1 MSMNHTI
8 PSRQMDSFADLAVSD
23 RKIRRLGFGIVLL
36 IFGVFGTWAAVAPL
50 DGAAFAPGVVT
61 VQAYRKTVQHL
72 EGGIVKEVLVHN
84 GDIVKR
90 DDPLIILD
98 DAQLG
103 FEYEMTRSQLVA
115 ARAMEARLR
124 AERDNLSVIGFGI
137 MADPDNLRG
146 VEARQGETQ
155 VFNAQ
160 RGSRLGQIAV
170 LQERIGQLKQQIK
183 GLEAMIGTKRQL
195 EKSYSGE
202 INELTDMLS
211 QGFVDKQRLLEQER
225 KLQML
230 RSEVADHRSTIDKT
244 RLQINETQLQIL
256 QIDKD
261 FSADVVKQLAEVQ
274 TKIYDLQEK
283 ASSLEDRLSHIVI
296 RAPEAG
302 MVIDM
307 TVHTIGGVVRPATP
321 LLDIVPSVSELVIE
335 AQVAPVDIDRVAIGK
350 RADIRFGAFKSSTTP
365 VIEGEVSSVSA
376 DRLTNEKTGTA
387 YYLARVRVTEA
398 GARTL
403 GERKLL
409 PGMPADVLIIT
420 GERTLLQYLMQP
432 ARDAI
437 SQSMIEE

>member
-1 MSMNHTI
+1 MNPMV
-8 PSRQMDSFADLAVSD
+8 PSRQIESFADLPTSD
-23 RKIRRLGFGIVLL
+23 HKIRRLGVVIIGV
-36 IFGVFGTWAAVAPL
+36 IFGVFGIWAAIAPL
-50 DGAAFAPGVVT
+50 DGAAYAPGVVT

-72 EGGIVKEVLVHN
+72 EGGIVKALLAHD

-98 DAQLG
+98 DAQLR
-103 FEYEMTRSQLVA
+103 FEYEMARGQLIA
-115 ARAMEARLR
+115 ARAMEARLI
-124 AERDNLSVIGFGI
+124 AERDSLPMISFGDI
-137 MADPDNLRG
+137 ADPDSVRG
-146 VEARQGETQ
+146 MEARQGETR
-155 VFNAQ
+155 VFSARQ
-160 RGSRLGQIAV
+160 GSRLGQIAV
-170 LQERIGQLKQQIK
+170 LRERVGQFRQQIK
-183 GLEAMIGTKRQL
+183 GLESMVGSKVHL

-202 INELTDMLS
+202 IDELADLLK

-225 KLQML
+225 KLGLL
-230 RSEVADHRSTIDKT
+230 RSEVADHRSTIDRT

-256 QIDKD
+256 QVDKD
-261 FSADVVKQLAEVQ
+261 FNADVVKQLAEVQ
-274 TKIYDLQEK
+274 TRIYDLKEK
-283 ASSLEDRLSHIVI
+283 TSALEDRLSRIVI

-307 TVHTIGGVVRPATP
+307 SVHTIGGIVRPATP
-321 LLDIVPSVSELVIE
+321 LLDIVPSVSDLVIE
-335 AQVAPVDIDRVAIGK
+335 AQVAPVDIDRIAIGK
-350 RADIRFGAFKSSTTP
+350 RADIRFGAFNSATTP

-376 DRLTNEKTGTA
+376 DRMTNEKTGTA

-420 GERTLLQYLMQP
+420 GQRTLLQYLMQP
-432 ARDAI
+432 ARNAL

>member
-1 MSMNHTI
+1 MNRTI
-8 PSRQMDSFADLAVSD
+8 PSRQMDSFGDLAVSD
-23 RKIRRLGFGIVLL
+23 RKIRRLGFGIVLMT
-36 IFGVFGTWAAVAPL
+36 FGVFGTWAAIAPL
-50 DGAAFAPGVVT
+50 EGAAYAPGVVT

-72 EGGIVKEVLVHN
+72 EGGIVKEVLAHD

-90 DDPLIILD
+90 DAPLIILD
-98 DAQLG
+98 DAQLR

-124 AERDNLSVIGFGI
+124 AERDTLSAIGFGDI
-137 MADPDNLRG
+137 ADLDSLRG
-146 VEARQGETQ
+146 AEARQGETQ
-155 VFNAQ
+155 VFNA
-160 RGSRLGQIAV
+160 RLGARRGQIAV
-170 LQERIGQLKQQIK
+170 LQERIGQLNQQIK
-183 GLEAMIGTKRQL
+183 GLEAMIGAKRHL
-195 EKSYSGE
+195 EKSYSDE
-202 INELTDMLS
+202 IDELTDLLS

-225 KLQML
+225 KLGML
-230 RSEVADHRSTIDKT
+230 RSEVADHRSTINGT

-261 FSADVVKQLAEVQ
+261 FNADVVKQLAEVQ
-274 TKIYDLQEK
+274 TRMYDLQEK
-283 ASSLEDRLSHIVI
+283 TSALEDRLGHIVI
-296 RAPEAG
+296 RAPDAG
-302 MVIDM
+302 MVIGM

-350 RADIRFGAFKSSTTP
+350 RADIRFGAFNSSTTP

-420 GERTLLQYLMQP
+420 GQRTLLQYLMQP
-432 ARDAI
+432 ARDAL

>member
-1 MSMNHTI
+1 MNPTI
-8 PSRQMDSFADLAVSD
+8 PGRQIESFADLPIAD
-23 RKIRRLGFGIVLL
+23 RKIRRLGIAIVGVTFGL
-36 IFGVFGTWAAVAPL
+36 FGTWAAIAPL

-61 VQAYRKTVQHL
+61 VQAYRKTVQHI
-72 EGGIVKEVLVHN
+72 EGGIVKDVLVHD

-98 DAQLG
+98 DAQLR
-103 FEYEMTRSQLVA
+103 FEYEMARSQLVA
-115 ARAMEARLR
+115 TRAMEARLR
-124 AERDNLSVIGFGI
+124 AERDTLSAISFGEI
-137 MADPDNLRG
+137 ADPDSLRG

-155 VFNAQ
+155 VFNARQ
-160 RGSRLGQIAV
+160 GSRLGQIAV
-170 LQERIGQLKQQIK
+170 LRERVGQLNQQIK
-183 GLEAMIGTKRQL
+183 GLESMIGTKVYL

-202 INELTDMLS
+202 INELGDMLK

-225 KLQML
+225 KLGML
-230 RSEVADHRSTIDKT
+230 RSEVADHRSTINRT

-261 FSADVVKQLAEVQ
+261 FNADVVKQLAEVQ
-274 TKIYDLQEK
+274 TRMYDLQEK
-283 ASSLEDRLSHIVI
+283 TSALEDRLNRIVI

-302 MVIDM
+302 MVIGM

-335 AQVAPVDIDRVAIGK
+335 AQVEPVDIDRIAIGK
-350 RADIRFGAFKSSTTP
+350 RADIRFGAFNSSTTP

-376 DRLTNEKTGTA
+376 DRLTNEKTGNA
-387 YYLARVRVTEA
+387 YYLARVRVTED

-403 GERKLL
+403 GDRKLL

-420 GERTLLQYLMQP
+420 GQRTLLQYLMQP
-432 ARDAI
+432 ARDAM

>member
-1 MSMNHTI
+1 M
-8 PSRQMDSFADLAVSD
+8 PSRQIESFADLPIAD
-23 RKIRRLGFGIVLL
+23 RKIRRLGIAIVGVTFGL
-36 IFGVFGTWAAVAPL
+36 FGTWAALAPL

-61 VQAYRKTVQHL
+61 VQVYRKTVQHI
-72 EGGIVKEVLVHN
+72 EGGIVKDVLVHD

-98 DAQLG
+98 DAQLR
-103 FEYEMTRSQLVA
+103 FEYEMARSQLVA
-115 ARAMEARLR
+115 TRAMEARLR
-124 AERDNLSVIGFGI
+124 AERDTLSAISFGEI
-137 MADPDNLRG
+137 ANPDNLRG

-155 VFNAQ
+155 VFNARQ
-160 RGSRLGQIAV
+160 GSRLGQIAV
-170 LQERIGQLKQQIK
+170 LRERIGQLNQQIK
-183 GLEAMIGTKRQL
+183 GLESMIGTKVYL

-202 INELTDMLS
+202 IDELGEMLK

-225 KLQML
+225 KLGML
-230 RSEVADHRSTIDKT
+230 RSEVADHRSTINRT

-261 FSADVVKQLAEVQ
+261 FNADVVKQLAEVQ
-274 TKIYDLQEK
+274 TRMYDLQEK
-283 ASSLEDRLSHIVI
+283 TSALEDRLNRIVI

-302 MVIDM
+302 MVIGM

-335 AQVAPVDIDRVAIGK
+335 AQVEPVDIDRIAIGK
-350 RADIRFGAFKSSTTP
+350 PADIRFGAFNSSTTP
-365 VIEGEVSSVSA
+365 VIAGEVSSVSP
-376 DRLTNEKTGTA
+376 DRLTNEKTGNA
-387 YYLARVRVTEA
+387 YYLARVRVTED

-403 GERKLL
+403 GDRKLL

-420 GERTLLQYLMQP
+420 GQRTLLQYLMQP
-432 ARDAI
+432 ARDAM

>member
-1 MSMNHTI
+1 M
-8 PSRQMDSFADLAVSD
+8 PSPQIDSVADLAVSD
-23 RKIRRLGFGIVLL
+23 RKVRRLGFGIVLL
-36 IFGVFGTWAAVAPL
+36 IFGVFGTWAAIAPL
-50 DGAAFAPGVVT
+50 DGAAYAPGVVT

-72 EGGIVKEVLVHN
+72 EGGIVKEVLVHD

-98 DAQLG
+98 DAQLR
-103 FEYEMTRSQLVA
+103 FEYEITRSQLVA
-115 ARAMEARLR
+115 ARAMEARLK
-124 AERDNLSVIGFGI
+124 AERDNLPAIGFGV
-137 MADPDNLRG
+137 MADSDSLR
-146 VEARQGETQ
+146 VAEARQGETQ

-170 LQERIGQLKQQIK
+170 LQERIGQLNQQIK
-183 GLEAMIGTKRQL
+183 GLEAMIGAKHYL

-202 INELTDMLS
+202 IVELTDLLS

-225 KLQML
+225 KLGML
-230 RSEVADHRSTIDKT
+230 RSEVADHRSAINQT
-244 RLQINETQLQIL
+244 RLQINETKLQIL
-256 QIDKD
+256 QVDKD
-261 FSADVVKQLAEVQ
+261 FNSDVVKQLAEVQ

-296 RAPEAG
+296 RAPDAG
-302 MVIDM
+302 MVIGM
-307 TVHTIGGVVRPATP
+307 TVHTIGGVVRAATP

-335 AQVAPVDIDRVAIGK
+335 AQVAPVDIDRIAIGK
-350 RADIRFGAFKSSTTP
+350 RADIRFGAFNSSTTP

-376 DRLTNEKTGTA
+376 DRLINEKTGVA

-398 GARTL
+398 GVQAL

-420 GERTLLQYLMQP
+420 GERTLLHYLMQP

>member
-1 MSMNHTI
+1 MDPTM
-8 PSRQMDSFADLAVSD
+8 PSRQIDSFADLPVSD
-23 RKIRRLGFGIVLL
+23 RKIRRLGFGIVGV
-36 IFGVFGTWAAVAPL
+36 IFGLFGTWAALAPL
-50 DGAAFAPGVVT
+50 DGAAYAPGVVT

-72 EGGIVKEVLVHN
+72 EGGIVKAVLVHD

-98 DAQLG
+98 DAQLR

-124 AERDNLSVIGFGI
+124 AERDALSAIGFGEI
-137 MADPDNLRG
+137 ADPSSLRG

-155 VFNAQ
+155 VFNARQ
-160 RGSRLGQIAV
+160 GSRLGQISV
-170 LQERIGQLKQQIK
+170 LQERIGQLHQQIK
-183 GLEAMIGTKRQL
+183 GLESMIAAKVHL

-202 INELTDMLS
+202 IVELTDLLR
-211 QGFVDKQRLLEQER
+211 QGFVDKQRLIEQER
-225 KLQML
+225 KLGML
-230 RSEVADHRSTIDKT
+230 KSEVADHRSTINRT

-261 FSADVVKQLAEVQ
+261 FNAEVVKQLAEVQ
-274 TKIYDLQEK
+274 TRMYDLQEK
-283 ASSLEDRLSHIVI
+283 TSALEDRLSRIVI
-296 RAPEAG
+296 RAPDAG
-302 MVIDM
+302 MVIGM

-335 AQVAPVDIDRVAIGK
+335 AQVDPMDIDRIAIGK
-350 RADIRFGAFKSSTTP
+350 RADIRFAAFNSSTTP

-376 DRLTNEKTGTA
+376 DRLTHEKTGAA
-387 YYLARVRVTEA
+387 YYLARIRVTEA
-398 GARTL
+398 GAQTL

-420 GERTLLQYLMQP
+420 GQRTLLQYLVQP
-432 ARDAI
+432 ARDAL